1 MLFCRFYNRVQFQES
16 VRSKFR
22 PECARVFQF
31 DFQFSNAT
39 FTVVV
44 VRRNQR
50 VFKKIEYV
58 VSALYQSVLQT
69 LKVFAKICDTLL
81 ECIIKPF
88 KPRLFR
94 NAVLRMLVTFMYG
107 LLQNAFNAP

>member
-1 MLFCRFYNRVQFQES
+1 MLFCCFYNRVQFQES

-50 VFKKIEYV
+50 VFKKIAHILSV
-58 VSALYQSVLQT
+58 TDNSRVSLVTSVKRPPMVSYASNLFTVHKMLY
-69 LKVFAKICDTLL
+69 
-81 ECIIKPF
+81 CIIVKV
-88 KPRLFR
+88 KL
-94 NAVLRMLVTFMYG
+94 AI
-107 LLQNAFNAP
+107 